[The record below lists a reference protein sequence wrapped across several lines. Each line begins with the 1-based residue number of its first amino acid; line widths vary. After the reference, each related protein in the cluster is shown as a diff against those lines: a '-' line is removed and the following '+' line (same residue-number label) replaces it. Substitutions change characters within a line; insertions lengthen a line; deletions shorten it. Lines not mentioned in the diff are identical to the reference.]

1 MYRKTADSK
10 YRIGI
15 RIKRSFS
22 IGVGDNSEQARCFAL
37 GAGADARSQHSD
49 YFGKQ
54 KASSR
59 LKNLSVWAV
68 SVLTALIAMMFLF
81 SGIAFCG
88 EDEEGSADLA
98 ELRSRLRAMEKQLES
113 RSSEAMTPLAA
124 RVLSRAGAVSTE
136 AGGAAPPIVVG
147 PAAAGVS
154 KVAGKD
160 DKKEPGSV
168 SVGLGGGKLTAFNVS
183 SQGLDFADSGD
194 VKLKLM
200 LDSDSEDVKAQEQD
214 GDMRGSFSGS
224 GSSSFYG
231 TQNYERFK
239 DLFSEEEKSKDYQIT
254 GLGFSFDVAGLEM
267 SALNY
272 SKPPKLKK
280 VVFFGQDTP
289 GPYKIQSTNILPGT
303 EKVRVGGSE
312 LTRGASY
319 TILYSRGE
327 ITFDRSLGV
336 NERVVVEYETPGGS
350 GGAPG
355 KLTGFRLQTISESRD
370 SKAGDAI
377 SDNQNILKQKS
388 DLRDAAA
395 QEQSAIKDSSEGL
408 NSETDVDARA
418 TGTFGIGKFSIDKWG
433 VSYLSDE
440 AVDYRMADGVAI
452 KRELAHQLIGID
464 GMAAVGKSTTVEFEA
479 AQSVGAKQ
487 RELGR
492 HARTLFSI
500 SDSKASDGNPLGP
513 YYIDENELPV
523 IEGSDEVRVNGE
535 ELTRD
540 TDYTLDLDYGALRI
554 RKQGL
559 NLSDLDVIELTHRY
573 LTEEDKVSGESE
585 SKTDVASLVS
595 MKNTWKGLTH
605 NYTIES
611 RGADFTQVGGRS
623 GNQLDS
629 EKQDIAWK
637 GDGGLALAWGRSRSS
652 ALQDAATGLTRT
664 NEANNVGAD
673 YAKGA
678 VKVSLKKDTT
688 EQFDN
693 AETRGVDS
701 TKDNIGATASY
712 DISDKYSVSF
722 NGKRSDGRDLR
733 ADAVSVTS
741 SSERGYQL
749 KAKPTKTLG
758 VDLKYGEGESAAE
771 ASGRSRL
778 TGKQT
783 SDISMNYRPNK
794 RLRLNFDA
802 SRSVFE
808 NEEFALSGESAAEP
822 VVSPPTG
829 NSEIKIRATHQPMRN
844 MNVIVQRKTSSSRQV
859 TGETDK
865 TQSLLDLRHKFND
878 RLDFQYQY
886 VSTGSDRP
894 NQSQSADMESV
905 SVKTQAPWFDG
916 MEITL
921 KRDTQKT
928 RVEMLVE
935 RATRMESESTTDRI
949 SVKCAPIWKERNVSV
964 EFSNR
969 NGGQAIDTEDTETQQ
984 EDTGDGES
992 TWKFGVELPFARGSF
1007 WSVKREISK
1016 RNGRLSTKRENL
1028 DVSLNGSPLPDATIQ
1043 LSYREET
1050 YSDMNNPQSNRQDS
1064 TINIVIKKNYS
1075 W

>member
-1 MYRKTADSK
+1 MYRKTADSI
-10 YRIGI
+10 YRVGI
-15 RIKRSFS
+15 NDSA
-22 IGVGDNSEQARCFAL
+22 QAYGFAFV
-37 GAGADARSQHSD
+37 ARGCAHGIHTFN
-49 YFGKQ
+49 YGIQ
-54 KASSR
+54 KAC
-59 LKNLSVWAV
+59 LKPFISAIKAV
-68 SVLTALIAMMFLF
+68 LVLAALFLTALLLLF
-81 SGIAFCG
+81 SETAFCS
-88 EDEEGSADLA
+88 EDDEGAAELA
-98 ELRSRLRAMEKQLES
+98 ELRSRLRAMERQLES
-113 RSSEAMTPLAA
+113 RSSETNSPLSA
-124 RVLSRAGAVSTE
+124 RVLSRAGSVSTE
-136 AGGAAPPIVVG
+136 GTGSAFPVVVE
-147 PAAAGVS
+147 PAAAEVG
-154 KVAGKD
+154 KAAGKD

-168 SVGLGGGKLTAFNVS
+168 SVGLGGGKLTAFNMS
-183 SQGLDFADSGD
+183 SQGLDFSDSGD

-200 LDSDSEDVKAQEQD
+200 LDSDSEDVEAVEQD
-214 GDMRGSFSGS
+214 ADMRGSFSGS
-224 GSSSFYG
+224 GSASFYG

-239 DLFSEEEKSKDYQIT
+239 DLFGEEEKTKDYQIA
-254 GLGFSFDVAGLEM
+254 GLGFSFDVAGLEL

-280 VVFFGQDTP
+280 IVFFGSDTP
-289 GPYKIQSTNILPGT
+289 GPYKIKSTNILPGT

-312 LTRGASY
+312 LTRGAGY
-319 TILYSRGE
+319 TILYSKGE

-355 KLTGFRLQTISESRD
+355 KFTGFRLQTISESRD
-370 SKAGDAI
+370 KESSDAV
-377 SDNQNILKQKS
+377 SDNHNEAQQENIS
-388 DLRDAAA
+388 RDDAA
-395 QEQSAIKDSSEGL
+395 STRSVITDSPGDL
-408 NSETDVDARA
+408 NSETTASSRA
-418 TGTFGIGKFSIDKWG
+418 PGTFGLWKFSVDKWG

-440 AVDYRMADGVAI
+440 VVEHRMTDGVAQR
-452 KRELAHQLIGID
+452 RELAHQLMGID
-464 GMAAVGKSTTVEFEA
+464 GMASFGKSTTVEFEA

-513 YYIDENELPV
+513 YYIDESELPV

-554 RKQGL
+554 RKQAL

-585 SKTDVASLVS
+585 SKTDVAGLVTV
-595 MKNTWKGLTH
+595 KNTWGGLTH
-605 NYTIES
+605 NYTVES
-611 RGADFTQVGGRS
+611 RGADFTQVEGRS

-664 NEANNVGAD
+664 NEANNIGAD

-678 VKVSLKKDTT
+678 VKVSLKKDST
-688 EQFDN
+688 EQYDN
-693 AETRGVDS
+693 AETGSVDS
-701 TKDNIGATASY
+701 TKDNIGANASY

-749 KAKPTKTLG
+749 KANPTKTLG
-758 VDLKYGEGESAAE
+758 VNLKYGEGESATE
-771 ASGRSRL
+771 ASGKSRL
-778 TGKQT
+778 TGKQ
-783 SDISMNYRPNK
+783 SRDISLNYKPNK

-802 SRSVFE
+802 NRSDFE
-808 NEEFALSGESAAEP
+808 NEEYAVGGDSAAEP

-844 MNVIVQRKTSSSRQV
+844 MNVIIQRKTSTSRQV
-859 TGETDK
+859 TGDTDK
-865 TQSLLDLRHKFND
+865 TQSLFDLRHKFND
-878 RLDFQYQY
+878 KLDFQYQY
-886 VSTGSDRP
+886 VSTGSDKP

-928 RVEMLVE
+928 RVDMLVE

-949 SVKCAPIWKERNVSV
+949 SVKCAPIWKDRKMSV
-964 EFSNR
+964 EFSRR
-969 NGGQAIDTEDTETQQ
+969 NGEQAIDTEDTETQQ

-992 TWKFGVELPFARGSF
+992 TWKFGVELPFVQDSF

-1028 DVSLNGSPLPDATIQ
+1028 DVSLNGSPLPGATVQ
-1043 LSYREET
+1043 LSYRKET
-1050 YSDMNNPQSNRQDS
+1050 YSDTNNPQSNRQDS

>member
-1 MYRKTADSK
+1 MYRKTTDSI
-10 YRIGI
+10 YRVGI
-15 RIKRSFS
+15 NDSAQAYGFVFVARGCAHGIHSFIFGIQKEHLTPFISAIKAITVLAAF
-22 IGVGDNSEQARCFAL
+22 
-37 GAGADARSQHSD
+37 
-49 YFGKQ
+49 
-54 KASSR
+54 
-59 LKNLSVWAV
+59 
-68 SVLTALIAMMFLF
+68 VLTASLLLF
-81 SGIAFCG
+81 SETAFCNEG
-88 EDEEGSADLA
+88 EEGSDELA
-98 ELRSRLRAMEKQLES
+98 ELRVRLRAMERQLEMRAGDANS
-113 RSSEAMTPLAA
+113 PLAA
-124 RVLSRAGAVSTE
+124 RVLSRTGSNSTQETGSAFPVAVEPLS
-136 AGGAAPPIVVG
+136 ASGGKTG
-147 PAAAGVS
+147 
-154 KVAGKD
+154 GKD

-168 SVGLGGGKLTAFNVS
+168 SVGLGGGKLTAFNMS
-183 SQGLDFADSGD
+183 SKGLDFADSGD

-200 LDSDSEDVKAQEQD
+200 LNSDSEELKDVEQD
-214 GDMRGSFSGS
+214 ADMRGSFSGS

-239 DLFSEEEKSKDYQIT
+239 DLFDEEEKTKDYQIT
-254 GLGFSFDVAGLEM
+254 GLGFSFDVAGMEL

-272 SKPPKLKK
+272 SKPPKLNKI
-280 VVFFGQDTP
+280 VFFGSDTP
-289 GPYKIQSTNILPGT
+289 GPYKIKSTNILPGT

-312 LTRGASY
+312 LTRGAGY
-319 TILYSRGE
+319 TILYSKGE

-336 NERVVVEYETPGGS
+336 NERVVVEYETGGGS

-355 KLTGFRLQTISESRD
+355 KLTGFRLQTVTDKQNNKPGNVIT
-370 SKAGDAI
+370 
-377 SDNQNILKQKS
+377 DNQNKAKTQGVLTNTS
-388 DLRDAAA
+388 NTENSTDT
-395 QEQSAIKDSSEGL
+395 DSIEDF
-408 NSETDVDARA
+408 NSETTASSR
-418 TGTFGIGKFSIDKWG
+418 TPGTFGFGNFSIDKWG

-440 AVDYRMADGVAI
+440 VVEHRMTDGVAQR
-452 KRELAHQLIGID
+452 REFAHQLMGID
-464 GMAAVGKSTTVEFEA
+464 GMASFGKSTTVGFEA
-479 AQSVGAKQ
+479 AQSVGAKKS
-487 RELGR
+487 ELGR

-513 YYIDENELPV
+513 YYIDESELPV

-535 ELTRD
+535 ALTRD

-554 RKQGL
+554 RRQGL

-573 LTEEDKVSGESE
+573 LTEEDKVSGENE

-605 NYTIES
+605 NYTVES
-611 RGADFTQVGGRS
+611 RGADFTQVGARS

-637 GDGGLALAWGRSRSS
+637 GDGGLSLAWGRSKSS

-664 NEANNVGAD
+664 NEANNIGAD

-678 VKVSLKKDTT
+678 VKVSLKKDAS
-688 EQFDN
+688 EQYDN
-693 AETRGVDS
+693 AETGGTNS

-712 DISDKYSVSF
+712 DISKKYAVSF
-722 NGKRSDGRDLR
+722 NGKRSDGRDMR
-733 ADAVSVTS
+733 KDAASVTS

-758 VDLKYGEGESAAE
+758 LDLKFGEGESSAE
-771 ASGRSRL
+771 ASGRTRL

-783 SDISMNYRPNK
+783 RDVSMNYRPNK

-802 SRSVFE
+802 SRSDFN
-808 NEEFALSGESAAEP
+808 NEEYAVNDDSAAES
-822 VVSPPTG
+822 VVSPTTG
-829 NSEIKIRATHQPMRN
+829 NSEIKFRATHQPMRN
-844 MNVIVQRKTSSSRQV
+844 MNVIVQRKTSTSRQV
-859 TGETDK
+859 TGDTDK
-865 TQSLLDLRHKFND
+865 TQSLFDLRHKFND

-894 NQSQSADMESV
+894 NQTQRADMESV

-928 RVEMLVE
+928 RVDMLVE

-949 SVKCAPIWKERNVSV
+949 AVKCAPIWKDRNMSA
-964 EFSNR
+964 EFSRR

-992 TWKFGVELPFARGSF
+992 TWKFGVELPFVRDSF
-1007 WSVKREISK
+1007 WSVKRELSK
-1016 RNGRLSTKRENL
+1016 RSGRLSTKREKL
-1028 DVSLNGSPLPDATIQ
+1028 DVSLNGSPMPGATIQ

-1050 YSDMNNPQSNRQDS
+1050 YSDTNNPQSNRQDS
-1064 TINIVIKKNYS
+1064 TINIVFKKNYS